1 MPENYSKANIEYV
14 YETDNKLA
22 ITFNM
27 DNVIKNPLKVRS
39 IILYTNT
46 QWQEEHK
53 QLKYQCKLPLYIVNF
68 HYNILLPYYT
78 LLILILLKEVIEI
91 I

>member
-46 QWQEEHK
+46 Q
-53 QLKYQCKLPLYIVNF
+53 
-68 HYNILLPYYT
+68 
-78 LLILILLKEVIEI
+78 
-91 I
+91 